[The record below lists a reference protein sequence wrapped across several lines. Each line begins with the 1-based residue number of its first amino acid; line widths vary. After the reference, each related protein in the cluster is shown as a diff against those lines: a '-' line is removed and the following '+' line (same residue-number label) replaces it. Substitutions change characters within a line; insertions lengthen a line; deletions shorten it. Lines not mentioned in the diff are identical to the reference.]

1 MIRSSRL
8 SRLVGGALLS
18 VLVGCDDT
26 DNKGW
31 LVDRTR
37 VLGARI
43 EAKSDAARAA
53 INPGEPMRV
62 TWLVG
67 APNGTGR
74 LNWAYA
80 VCPPALGNFPEPK
93 CTGPIF
99 SAARGAS
106 DGELVSMDIDAPGGI
121 DDLEELQILAA
132 FCENGEATLDAA
144 RFEATC
150 AGGAA
155 PRLASASVRLARSG
169 PNKNPEIAADAI
181 LFDGSPLVP
190 SVVRSGSSCV
200 PDATSPL
207 VNAGS
212 KHAIVVRL
220 RGDEREAIAS
230 QGFERLLVSHVVTA
244 GELERQYSMLEP
256 NDPAPKDLS
265 VEWTAPL
272 APSANEGRLIEIYV
286 VVRDGRGGAAFAR
299 RTVCVRQ

>member
-8 SRLVGGALLS
+8 SRLVVGALLS
-18 VLVGCDDT
+18 SLVACDDT

-43 EAKSDAARAA
+43 EAKAEPGRAA
-53 INPGEPMRV
+53 ITPGEAMHV

-67 APNGTGR
+67 APNGTGH

-80 VCPPALGNFPEPK
+80 LCPPVGGNFPEPK

-106 DGELVSMDIDAPGGI
+106 DGELVGMDIDAPNGI
-121 DDLEELQILAA
+121 DDLEELQLLAA
-132 FCENGEATLDAA
+132 FCDGGEATLDAA
-144 RFEATC
+144 RFDATC
-150 AGGAA
+150 AGGAP

-169 PNKNPEIAADAI
+169 PNHNPEIAGDAV
-181 LFDGSPLVP
+181 LWDGAPLTSAAVP
-190 SVVRSGSSCV
+190 PGASCV
-200 PDATSPL
+200 ADATSPI
-207 VNAGS
+207 VTAGS
-212 KHAIVVRL
+212 KHKIVVRL
-220 RGDEREAIAS
+220 SGNEREVIPS
-230 QGFERLLVSHVVTA
+230 QGLERLLVSHVVTS

-256 NDPAPKDLS
+256 NDPTPKDLS
-265 VEWTAPL
+265 VEWTAPGRE
-272 APSANEGRLIEIYV
+272 SVGDGRLTEIYV
-286 VVRDGRGGAAFAR
+286 VVRDGRGGEAFAR